1 MRKFIYIFIIV
12 AAVLTIGAIFTS
24 CNVQVVDMKYD
35 FDRAIISLPNGKVV
49 EGEVESWKD
58 YDDSDQIQVKIDGVT
73 YYCHHS
79 DVVLIQ
85 EAD

>member
-1 MRKFIYIFIIV
+1 MKKFIYIFVIV
-12 AAVLTIGAIFTS
+12 AAVLTIGVIFTS

-73 YYCHHS
+73 YFCHHS
-79 DVVLIQ
+79 NVVLIK